1 MRKNT
6 LYILMGLAIVALIL
20 AGCVT
25 KKAVNQK
32 PTVSLVVTPT
42 EGIVNTT
49 VFKATIEVDDPDKDS
64 LTVKLDWGDGTETW
78 DITWEG
84 VAPPTTLE
92 ATHMY
97 STPDSFTVKVFVD
110 DGKGGTSEDEVVVTV
125 SPPPVEKHPPVIE
138 DFEVKTPIYT
148 SDSKVTFTAT
158 VSDADGD
165 SVKLTF
171 KIDGKKVWG
180 DEYYREATSVTK
192 EINLSEPLSRGVHT
206 FTLEIVDDEGQVGTP
221 VTKEATVER
230 GKPVVSLKLNS
241 EDIAGKTVYI
251 NKDAALSVEV
261 YDEDHPFDVKVSSG
275 TTILATDSTEA
286 KDESNPWTYDA
297 TVTTPA
303 STEISILFSVIATDA
318 TTNGVT
324 EIEATVVVDT
334 KEPTVTVNIASP
346 CVTSGT
352 FTAADT
358 YLESFEL
365 TLEIDEIGSFT
376 LKCGTESTTSEWSYT
391 ENVDYKL
398 ATITIVAYDK
408 AGNKAETSD
417 STILDNVA
425 PSFDVDDL
433 TMDSTKENYNF
444 KFGDGDP
451 NATITSITA
460 DGSINIIS
468 TDTVND
474 ITKNSTL
481 VVELISGDYY
491 YNTTLVGTITMWATD
506 SCDNEASKTVSVYLD
521 ESLFPES
528 YLGEIRLED
537 TTAPYNDYLWITF
550 NNKNVEEGTPQ
561 VEIYQGGTL
570 KGIVT
575 EFDKNESP
583 TGNIVTYKATLTGF
597 DVTADVV
604 YTVKIIKG
612 SFKLGDTDY
621 TFYNG
626 LYEEDITAT
635 ELMAPRP

>member
-1 MRKNT
+1 
-6 LYILMGLAIVALIL
+6 MGLAIVALIL

-42 EGIVNTT
+42 SGTVNTT

-64 LTVKLDWGDGTETW
+64 LTVKLDWGDGTKTW
-78 DITWEG
+78 AKTWEG
-84 VAPPTTLE
+84 VTPPDTLE
-92 ATHMY
+92 ATHTY
-97 STPDSFTVKVFVD
+97 SATGTFEVKVLVD

-125 SPPPVEKHPPVIE
+125 TSPSVEKHPPVIE

-180 DEYYREATSVTK
+180 DEYYRDATSVTK
-192 EINLSEPLSRGVHT
+192 EVELSEPLSRGVHT
-206 FTLEIVDDEGQVGTP
+206 FTLEIVDDEGQVGAP
-221 VTKEATVER
+221 ATKEATVER
-230 GKPVVSLKLNS
+230 GEPVVSLKLNS
-241 EDIAGKTVYI
+241 EDIADKTVYI
-251 NKDAALSVEV
+251 NKDATLSVKV
-261 YDEDHPFDVKVSSG
+261 YDEDHPFDVKVSSD

-286 KDESNPWTYDA
+286 KDESNPWTFNA
-297 TVTTPA
+297 TVTAPA
-303 STEISILFSVIATDA
+303 TVETSILFSVVATDA

-324 EIEATVVVDT
+324 EKEATVIVDT
-334 KEPTVTVNIASP
+334 IKPVVSVNIASP
-346 CVTSGT
+346 CVASGT
-352 FTAADT
+352 YSVSDT

-365 TLEIDEIGSFT
+365 TLKIDKIGSVAPKYNKKSYT
-376 LKCGTESTTSEWSYT
+376 GEWSYT
-391 ENVDYKL
+391 EDVDYKL

-408 AGNKAETSD
+408 AGNKAENSD
-417 STILDNVA
+417 SAILDNVA

-451 NATITSITA
+451 NATITSITV

-506 SCDNEASKTVSVYLD
+506 SCDNEASETVSVYLD

-537 TTAPYNDYLWITF
+537 TTVAPYSDYLWITF

-561 VEIYQGGTL
+561 VEVYQGGTL

-575 EFDKNESP
+575 EFDKIVSLTENK
-583 TGNIVTYKATLTGF
+583 VTYKATLTGF

-612 SFKLGDTDY
+612 SFKLEKATGY
-621 TFYNG
+621 TFYNS